1 VEITTDEADAFKRRQ
16 IAVYSTGDPT
26 FLARR
31 QQPIAAALVEAA
43 APGAGD
49 AVLDVGAGTG
59 NAAVAAARR
68 GARVT
73 ASDLTPRQVELG
85 RARTDADGL
94 DIEWVEAD
102 AEQLPFPD
110 DSFDLVLSSFGM
122 VFAPRPDVAAR
133 ELLRVVR
140 PGGRIAYTM
149 HARDS
154 FNGAMHPVIV
164 RYLPDMAP
172 DPVDAFSWTDLATVQ
187 SRFPGCE
194 VRLSTHIDRGE
205 AHPSIDDWWQDT
217 AENIPAVT
225 YIRSVL
231 DDDRFAQFRYEF
243 VELALQYAD
252 VEADGSLRR
261 RTNFVIGMV
270 TCPRATTEDPGR
282 AETSH

>member
-26 FLARR
+26 FLAKR
-31 QQPIAAALVEAA
+31 QEPIAIALVEAA
-43 APGAGD
+43 APHGGE

-85 RARTDADGL
+85 RARTASAGF
-94 DIEWVEAD
+94 DIKWVEAD
-102 AEQLPFPD
+102 AEQLPFRD
-110 DSFDLVLSSFGM
+110 ASFDLVLSSFGV
-122 VFAPRPDVAAR
+122 VFAPRPQVAAR
-133 ELLRVVR
+133 ELNRVTR

-149 HARDS
+149 HTRDS
-154 FNGAMHPVIV
+154 FNAAMQPVVV

-172 DPVDAFSWTDLATVQ
+172 DPIDAFLWTEPDVVRSW
-187 SRFPGCE
+187 FPGCAVQLSEHVE
-194 VRLSTHIDRGE
+194 VGA
-205 AHPSIDDWWQDT
+205 AHASIDDWWQET
-217 AENIPAVT
+217 AENVPAVT

-243 VELALQYAD
+243 VEMALEHAD
-252 VEADGSLRR
+252 VADDGSLRR
-261 RTNFVIGMV
+261 RTKYAIGRI
-270 TCPRATTEDPGR
+270 TCP
-282 AETSH
+282 